1 MRSLDTFKRVNLKNK
16 KDYSYLI
23 VKVDIRSKGR
33 FKSNCNSIIKNF
45 KPNIYFSWSQILK
58 VTQSNKRKFNSNI
71 KIIRNEGPQM
81 TKTQKLWRRAKQIIP
96 GGNMLLSKRPE
107 LFFQINGPR
116 TLPNLKNCSVWDL
129 DFKKYLDIS
138 LMGVGTNT
146 LGYAHKA
153 VDSAVRGVIK
163 KRKFNNIKLS
173 RGGFV
178 E

>member
-16 KDYSYLI
+16 KDYSYLRWTLDQKEDL
-23 VKVDIRSKGR
+23 KVID
-33 FKSNCNSIIKNF
+33 SIIKNF

-107 LFFQINGPR
+107 LF
-116 TLPNLKNCSVWDL
+116 LPNKWPAYFTKSKNCSVWDL

-153 VDSAVRGVIK
+153 VDSAVRGFK